1 MNRSEIFQNFVD
13 TVLPDDNRQVKWLL
27 GWVALALGIGF
38 WVADVTTSNYLTL
51 KQFAPVWVWAI
62 LFMVYGLK
70 KILSCLFR
78 IPFIVTL
85 SFSAMGLY
93 LWGYLFISFVI
104 IDITNV
110 QASEYMI
117 IFPLLTEVWILS
129 KIIFDVVYINFYNKS

>member
-13 TVLPDDNRQVKWLL
+13 TVLQDDNRQIKWML
-27 GWVALALGIGF
+27 GWVALALGIGL
-38 WVADVTTSNYLTL
+38 WVADVTSSNYLTL
-51 KQFAPVWVWAI
+51 KQFAPVWVWTM
-62 LFMVYGLK
+62 LFMVYGLE
-70 KILSCLFR
+70 KILGCLFR
-78 IPFIVTL
+78 MPFMVTV
-85 SFSAMGLY
+85 SFSATGLY